1 MKCFVISQPKAG
13 TYLATN
19 LLKELGFNFEGLH
32 YSTKSYQQYDLSNLE
47 NARTDRKKYTVKKHF
62 SESINLVKENSVGV
76 GHLTYEAETEEILKD
91 FKKILLLRD
100 LKTTTESWA
109 EWAKVTHK
117 SSNSKMINKNFRFNI
132 EKWRQK
138 ENVFVLD
145 FFDMKNKK
153 VDKIDQLQLFLFNN
167 IKFNSYT
174 AITQAL
180 EKDSLT
186 KIKREK

>member
-13 TYLATN
+13 TYLAAN
-19 LLKELGFNFEGLH
+19 LLTELGFNFEGLH

-47 NARTDRKKYTVKKHF
+47 NSRINRKKYTVKQHF
-62 SESINLVKENSVGV
+62 SESINLIKENSIGV
-76 GHLTYEAETEEILKD
+76 GHLTYDEETAEILKD

-100 LKTTTESWA
+100 LKTTTESWT
-109 EWAKVTHK
+109 EWAKVTSK
-117 SSNSKMINKNFRFNI
+117 SSNSKMIDENFRFNI

-153 VDKIDQLQLFLFNN
+153 VDKIDQLQIFLFND
-167 IKFNSYT
+167 IKFNSSV

-180 EKDSLT
+180 KKDSLT
-186 KIKREK
+186 KIKRTK